1 MSMPGDPGG
10 PPARMCLSMIDCM
23 TRMPG
28 IVGLLGC
35 VMRARATGKG
45 CDVDTCLFDV
55 ALHQLSYPAT
65 WYLNGGDMPSRS
77 HRSGHL
83 SVAPVQTYRTGD
95 GWIYVMCMTERAWR
109 ILADRMDRPEL
120 KADPRF
126 ATQAARRENRAAL
139 ERELDRTFAGR
150 PTAAWLGRLTGP
162 VAVG

>member
-1 MSMPGDPGG
+1 MSDGSSDVCSADLGRDNERNSWPGYDYLMQAEAGLMSMTGDPEG
-10 PPARMCLSMIDCM
+10 PPSRMGLSMIDFM
-23 TRMPG
+23 TGMTG

-77 HRSGHL
+77 HRRGHL

-95 GWIYVMCMTERAWR
+95 GWRS
-109 ILADRMDRPEL
+109 
-120 KADPRF
+120 
-126 ATQAARRENRAAL
+126 
-139 ERELDRTFAGR
+139 
-150 PTAAWLGRLTGP
+150 
-162 VAVG
+162 

>member
-1 MSMPGDPGG
+1 MSMPGDPEG
-10 PPARMCLSMIDCM
+10 PPSRMGLSMIDFM
-23 TRMPG
+23 TGMTG

-109 ILADRMDRPEL
+109 ILAARMTRQEL
-120 KADPRF
+120 KAQPPL
-126 ATQAARRENRAAL
+126 AQSEACS
-139 ERELDRTFAGR
+139 AGEE
-150 PTAAWLGRLTGP
+150 AGG
-162 VAVG
+162 